1 MMIRLL
7 STVLAVVL
15 SFAAAATALA
25 QDDPFAEAD
34 SVAAAADSLDFEGL
48 TAAQKAILL
57 ARAGQEAPA
66 QEDDTAP
73 GGPFFRSFK
82 GKPLAGTKASVR
94 QYSYYWELET
104 ELKMRGNATFKNTLD
119 WSWDEFRRQDKT
131 VEKYNDLFY
140 LTDTNSLPF
149 QAKLDGKWNWSE
161 DKTVNSAGV
170 GNLNRRDNK
179 TLGLELS
186 KHMFRV
192 GPLVNVAKV
201 SGRFNDQKS
210 INQSQRNDFNEG
222 VLDAGLQ
229 AAYEIT
235 PGLSV
240 AGRAYGMANT
250 GERTLGEISDS
261 STADGDSLGFG
272 VYYGNETALGRAVVT
287 RSNFNK
293 NYLDFVR
300 NSNALIDT
308 VGLSEEEKV
317 VYETET
323 TDALR
328 VEIVNDFNLGRLG
341 VKTLLA
347 RDTNDLD
354 YAASGVG
361 LKQRQNDMMQVK
373 MTYGAGRDSFAVAY
387 DWKWRW
393 DDQRIKN
400 ATLNRGR
407 QNTKD
412 RKFELNWFHRLFRAT
427 NLSLR
432 YHQQLVQD
440 IAENVWND
448 NDKDR
453 LQSDFSLKA
462 ERNWNPVFRTSMV
475 FAYTQV
481 QDISIRESRSANN
494 SVKDSYEIAP
504 SFNWT
509 VSERVSF
516 DQSYR
521 LYIQFTDYDFG
532 YLDSVKKDDSY
543 NKRGNLATR
552 VTVKPTD
559 RLKVTVRHDYN
570 KRFNADKSGSSSSGG
585 STYLQDLNQTIS
597 KIDLGLAFEVVPGA
611 TFEAAT
617 YRTHDEKYN
626 PNAEIRRSTINKSG
640 EVWVGCRVK
649 QRWGR
654 KKPLELSALVKK
666 YNAFGPSVTETSADY
681 WEADVWLKWSF

>member
-1 MMIRLL
+1 MMIRRL
-7 STVLAVVL
+7 SQVLAVVL
-15 SFAAAATALA
+15 AFAAVSAALA
-25 QDDPFAEAD
+25 QDDPFADAD
-34 SVAAAADSLDFEGL
+34 SSAAAADSLDFEGL

-57 ARAGQEAPA
+57 ARAGQQAPDEEA
-66 QEDDTAP
+66 DTAP

-210 INQSQRNDFNEG
+210 INQGHRNDFNEG

-235 PGLSV
+235 PGLSI
-240 AGRAYGMANT
+240 AGRAYNMANT

-308 VGLSEEEKV
+308 VGLSEE
-317 VYETET
+317 
-323 TDALR
+323 DAEGQPIHVKL
-328 VEIVNDFNLGRLG
+328 VEHAHGLALQA
-341 VKTLLA
+341 LL
-347 RDTNDLD
+347 
-354 YAASGVG
+354 
-361 LKQRQNDMMQVK
+361 
-373 MTYGAGRDSFAVAY
+373 
-387 DWKWRW
+387 
-393 DDQRIKN
+393 
-400 ATLNRGR
+400 
-407 QNTKD
+407 
-412 RKFELNWFHRLFRAT
+412 FELGQARGAQKGAALVQNAAHRAGLQG
-427 NLSLR
+427 
-432 YHQQLVQD
+432 QQLAVDQSRIPPPDAHHLDPIADRHPGHRTDTRVQSR
-440 IAENVWND
+440 A
-448 NDKDR
+448 
-453 LQSDFSLKA
+453 
-462 ERNWNPVFRTSMV
+462 
-475 FAYTQV
+475 
-481 QDISIRESRSANN
+481 ISAAGQYAN
-494 SVKDSYEIAP
+494 
-504 SFNWT
+504 
-509 VSERVSF
+509 SF
-516 DQSYR
+516 D
-521 LYIQFTDYDFG
+521 
-532 YLDSVKKDDSY
+532 
-543 NKRGNLATR
+543 LAHS
-552 VTVKPTD
+552 P
-559 RLKVTVRHDYN
+559 
-570 KRFNADKSGSSSSGG
+570 S
-585 STYLQDLNQTIS
+585 
-597 KIDLGLAFEVVPGA
+597 LA
-611 TFEAAT
+611 
-617 YRTHDEKYN
+617 
-626 PNAEIRRSTINKSG
+626 
-640 EVWVGCRVK
+640 
-649 QRWGR
+649 
-654 KKPLELSALVKK
+654 
-666 YNAFGPSVTETSADY
+666 
-681 WEADVWLKWSF
+681 